1 MATTFKIGQIV
12 TANQDIKVEKALSG
26 DVVTIKKGSKIII
39 GADNFA
45 HYFSTG
51 MIQPISKA
59 VKIEGYDT
67 EGLAGYLFD
76 YLKFQFPLDEFCENY
91 DVSDRS
97 FKDDIACALEEI
109 GF

>member
-26 DVVTIKKGSKIII
+26 DVATIKKGSKAII

-45 HYFSTG
+45 HHLSTD

-59 VKIEGYDT
+59 VKIEGYGRT
-67 EGLAGYLFD
+67 
-76 YLKFQFPLDEFCENY
+76 CW
-91 DVSDRS
+91 VSVRLS
-97 FKDDIACALEEI
+97 EVPVSA
-109 GF
+109 